1 MKWFILTDIR
11 TSYRYLSGTSPA
23 NGNRVYDIIDYNKP
37 GFLRFLLTGLKQ
49 TDSTIIVKWHSVVD
63 LIKRGN
69 LL

>member
-1 MKWFILTDIR
+1 MKWFILSDIR
-11 TSYRYLSGTSPA
+11 TSYKYLSGTSPA
-23 NGNRVYDIIDYNKP
+23 HDNRVYDIIDYNKP
-37 GFLRFLLTGLKQ
+37 GFLRFLLTSLKQ